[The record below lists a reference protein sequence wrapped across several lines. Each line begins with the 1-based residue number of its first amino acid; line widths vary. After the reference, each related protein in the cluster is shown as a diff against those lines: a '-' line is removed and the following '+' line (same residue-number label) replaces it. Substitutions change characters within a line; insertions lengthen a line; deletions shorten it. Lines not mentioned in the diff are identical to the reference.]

1 MKQRI
6 EKRIAYL
13 QHILDTRFPEP
24 LIITDRQ
31 SIATELVPDISD
43 TNFVIS
49 SNIEQDD
56 GMTDIPEDEL
66 KQRDEEEQKL
76 KDTLQQIELDKLMK
90 RKPRVK
96 KKAEII
102 YYVL

>member
-13 QHILDTRFPEP
+13 QHILDTRFPEL
-24 LIITDRQ
+24 LIIRDRQ

-43 TNFVIS
+43 ANSVIS
-49 SNIEQDD
+49 SNIAELRSIEQDD

-76 KDTLQQIELDKLMK
+76 KDTLQQIELDKLLK

-96 KKAEII
+96 K
-102 YYVL
+102 